1 MDFTVKILDVICI
14 VVLVQIH
21 PDSAVKYFAV
31 RKISHCFTKDVLKPA
46 VLQVISNHAMIV
58 LGKKH
63 TRLISDTY
71 IFKAV
76 YQKGV

>member
-1 MDFTVKILDVICI
+1 MDFIVKILDVICI
-14 VVLVQIH
+14 LVLVPIH
-21 PDSAVKYFAV
+21 PDSVVKYFAV
-31 RKISHCFTKDVLKPA
+31 RKISHCFTEDVLKTA

-63 TRLISDTY
+63 TQLISDTY
-71 IFKAV
+71 IFNAV